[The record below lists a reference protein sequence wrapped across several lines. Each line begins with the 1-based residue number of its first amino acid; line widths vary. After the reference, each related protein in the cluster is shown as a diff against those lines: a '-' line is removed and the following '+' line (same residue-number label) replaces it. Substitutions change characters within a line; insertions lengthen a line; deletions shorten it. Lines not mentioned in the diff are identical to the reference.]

1 MNGRLNPE
9 MPDHK
14 AQIDTLAS
22 LMQEFRLSE
31 ATLQTDGFG
40 VTLRRQ
46 SKPVTRVVSEESGSV
61 EHDVYSDEPMAT
73 PVAAAPAGIPINSP
87 MTGIY
92 YAAPSPGSPVFV
104 KVGDEVTAGQ
114 VIGLIEAMKVFNE
127 IPSPMSGTVVRIV
140 ADAGSVVQH
149 GDPILYV
156 E

>member
-1 MNGRLNPE
+1 

-31 ATLQTDGFG
+31 ATLQLDGFG

-46 SKPVTRVVSEESGSV
+46 SKPVTRVASEDSSVV
-61 EHDVYSDEPMAT
+61 EHDDYHEEPTAA
-73 PVAAAPAGIPINSP
+73 PVAAAPAGMPINSP

-92 YAAPSPGSPVFV
+92 YSAPSPGSPVFV

-140 ADAGSVVQH
+140 AEAGTVVQH
-149 GDPILYV
+149 GDPILFV